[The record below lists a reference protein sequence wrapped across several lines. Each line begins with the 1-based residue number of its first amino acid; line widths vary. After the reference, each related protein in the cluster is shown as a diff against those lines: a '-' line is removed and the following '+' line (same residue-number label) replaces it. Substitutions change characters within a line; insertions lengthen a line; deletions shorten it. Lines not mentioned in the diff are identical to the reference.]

1 MMLFKQQKL
10 LYKLKKLLFKQRNQ
24 INPKT
29 LECGIN
35 G

>member
-10 LYKLKKLLFKQRNQ
+10 LFKLKKLLFKQHNQ

-29 LECGIN
+29 LECGIS